1 VSQVAVSLTALTSV
15 AVALAAATAPAPPR
29 EVPYVPTP
37 AVVVERMLQL
47 ADVKAGD
54 VVYDLGCGDGRIVIA
69 AVRRAGVRGVCVDIN
84 PVRIQESRTNARKEG
99 VDDRIRFV
107 ERDLF
112 KVPLGE
118 ATVVTLYLLPE
129 VNARLRPRLRA
140 QLRKGARVV
149 SHDFDMGDWTPDET
163 VTQSGSILYL
173 WRVR

>member
-1 VSQVAVSLTALTSV
+1 MAHALVSFTALTSV
-15 AVALAAATAPAPPR
+15 AVALAATTAAPPAR
-29 EVPYVPTP
+29 EVPYVATP
-37 AVVVERMLQL
+37 AVVVERMLEL

-69 AVRRAGVRGVCVDIN
+69 AVKRPGVRGVCVDIN

-99 VDDRIRFV
+99 VDGRIRFV

-129 VNARLRPRLRA
+129 VNIRLRPRLRA
-140 QLRKGARVV
+140 QLRKGVRVV
-149 SHDFDMGDWTPDET
+149 SHDFDMGDWRPDET